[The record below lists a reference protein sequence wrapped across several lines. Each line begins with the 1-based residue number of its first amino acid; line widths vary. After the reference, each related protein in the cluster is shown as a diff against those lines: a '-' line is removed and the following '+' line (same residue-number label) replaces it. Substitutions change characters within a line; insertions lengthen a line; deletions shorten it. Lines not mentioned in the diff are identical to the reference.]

1 MLLSTA
7 QITRVLGVDASN
19 ARRTIGRWRDLGVE
33 AQPLPSTG
41 GRRSHGVAVDDVAR
55 MLGLRVED
63 VCVLAGVEGA
73 S

>member
-19 ARRTIGRWRDLGVE
+19 ARRTIGRWR
-33 AQPLPSTG
+33 A
-41 GRRSHGVAVDDVAR
+41 HGVAVDDVAR

-63 VCVLAGVEGA
+63 VCELAGVRR
-73 S
+73 